1 MCSPPTVSVYLSHVS
16 YEWVTSHMN
25 ESRLIWKSCL
35 ICLGY
40 ISYAW
45 LMSHMNESCHI
56 RMSHVSYEWV
66 MSHMH
71 ESRHVISTSSPRT
84 LHCLGNS
91 GFLPHRLDQRRVM
104 CAHTHCI
111 TKDTYGV
118 ATITHSYVAWP
129 IHMGITKDT
138 YGVAT
143 ISRLLKIIRLSGEY
157 RSLLWGSFAKETYN
171 FKEPTHC
178 SRPIQWG
185 IHTHTYTHT
194 GSYQRNI
201 RWEKFKKKV
210 GGEIKTMS
218 IWWLRLVGSLKS

>member
-1 MCSPPTVSVYLSHVS
+1 MPSL
-16 YEWVTSHMN
+16 
-25 ESRLIWKSCL
+25 
-35 ICLGY
+35 
-40 ISYAW
+40 
-45 LMSHMNESCHI
+45 
-56 RMSHVSYEWV
+56 
-66 MSHMH
+66 
-71 ESRHVISTSSPRT
+71 
-84 LHCLGNS
+84 
-91 GFLPHRLDQRRVM
+91 RVM
-104 CAHTHCI
+104 CAVIASNVCRHCI

-118 ATITHSYVAWP
+118 AHIS
-129 IHMGITKDT
+129 ITKDI
-138 YGVAT
+138 VSRT
-143 ISRLLKIIRLSGEY
+143 ITKDIVSRTITKDIVSRKTRMGWLRLVGSLKLFV
-157 RSLLWGSFAKETYN
+157 SLENMGLFCGADWKETYN